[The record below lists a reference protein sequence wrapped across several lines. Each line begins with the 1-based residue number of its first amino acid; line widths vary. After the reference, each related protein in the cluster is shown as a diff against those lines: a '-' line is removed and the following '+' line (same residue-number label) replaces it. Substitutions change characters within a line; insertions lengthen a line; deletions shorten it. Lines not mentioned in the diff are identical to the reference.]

1 MNKVSSWYR
10 SLSRRKRDSILISIS
25 IIGLFSTI
33 FTILGVSLKDFIEV
47 SICYR
52 ILIVMCLFLVVYIA
66 VCSVIGQIY
75 KNSVKMSIRQT
86 SISITYG
93 DIFET
98 PEQRLIGCDTRY
110 DTRVDD
116 VVISKNS
123 LHGKLFLKY
132 GNIDDIRMT
141 VEAEAK
147 RLGLQKDSGGLYE
160 FPLGTIIR
168 YNSSI
173 DGHTYLMLALSKLN
187 TDHEAHIN
195 MTEFVSMLMRM
206 WRELSRVYAGKEI
219 ALPLLGTG
227 VLRFD
232 DGVYEKGDLLRCML
246 FTLDNC
252 GVRFCSR
259 VKILI
264 PKGTEDVSLYEYKD
278 IF

>member
-1 MNKVSSWYR
+1 MNKVSRWYR

-33 FTILGVSLKDFIEV
+33 FTILGVSLKELIEV

-75 KNSVKMSIRQT
+75 KNSVEMSIRQT

-132 GNIDDIRMT
+132 GNIDDIRVT

-147 RLGLQKDSGGLYE
+147 RLGLQKDSDGLYE

-187 TDHEAHIN
+187 TDHEAHECCASI
-195 MTEFVSMLMRM
+195 
-206 WRELSRVYAGKEI
+206 
-219 ALPLLGTG
+219 
-227 VLRFD
+227 
-232 DGVYEKGDLLRCML
+232 
-246 FTLDNC
+246 
-252 GVRFCSR
+252 
-259 VKILI
+259 
-264 PKGTEDVSLYEYKD
+264 
-278 IF
+278 

>member
-1 MNKVSSWYR
+1 M
-10 SLSRRKRDSILISIS
+10 
-25 IIGLFSTI
+25 
-33 FTILGVSLKDFIEV
+33 SLKDFIEV

-66 VCSVIGQIY
+66 VCSVIAQIY
-75 KNSVKMSIRQT
+75 KNSVEMSIRQT

-160 FPLGTIIR
+160 FPFGTIIR

-219 ALPLLGTG
+219 ALPLSDEKIEDT
-227 VLRFD
+227 D
-232 DGVYEKGDLLRCML
+232 YEGLLL
-246 FTLDNC
+246 
-252 GVRFCSR
+252 V
-259 VKILI
+259 
-264 PKGTEDVSLYEYKD
+264 P
-278 IF
+278 

>member
-1 MNKVSSWYR
+1 M
-10 SLSRRKRDSILISIS
+10 
-25 IIGLFSTI
+25 
-33 FTILGVSLKDFIEV
+33 SLKDFIEV

-66 VCSVIGQIY
+66 VCGVIGQMY
-75 KNSVKMSIRQT
+75 KNSVEMSVRHT

-160 FPLGTIIR
+160 FPFGTIIR

-246 FTLDNC
+246 FTLDSC

-264 PKGTEDVSLYEYKD
+264 PKGTEDISLYEYKD